1 MNNKFPIESVNIR
14 AYLDE
19 KHIDYAESGENISS
33 GWIGVNCPFCP
44 DGDVKHHLG
53 INLASNTI
61 SCFRC
66 RARGTV
72 IKLVMRLESCHA
84 NIALEIVTKYVTRS
98 LIEKADRYA
107 ILDAKTTRFDTRT
120 ELILPPNC
128 TRMMTNA
135 HKMYLE
141 SRGLDAEAIREKYG
155 LMFTGHNTD
164 WEWRHRII
172 IPVYES
178 SYRMVTYTS
187 RAIVERASPPYR
199 YCADTQSLTPI
210 LNCVYNVENVRDTA
224 IVVEGP
230 FDVWNIGDGAVC
242 GFRKRLTQVQIRI
255 LTQFKRIFILLDS
268 PEKDPAIRKDSR
280 LLANTLGLFVP
291 EVYEL
296 ELPHGDPADLSK
308 DDVKQLRLEVFGRL
322 T

>member
-1 MNNKFPIESVNIR
+1 MGNKFPIESVNIR

-33 GWIGVNCPFCP
+33 GWIGMNCPFCP
-44 DGDVKHHLG
+44 DGDMKHHLG

-66 RARGTV
+66 KTRGTV

-84 NIALEIVTKYVTRS
+84 NIALKIVANYVTRS
-98 LIEKADRYA
+98 LIEKASRYA

-120 ELILPPNC
+120 ELVLPPNC
-128 TRMMTNA
+128 SHTMTNA
-135 HKMYLE
+135 HRMYME
-141 SRGLDAEAIREKYG
+141 SRGLDANEMGKKYG
-155 LMFTGHNTD
+155 LLYTGHNTD

-172 IPVYES
+172 IPVYDS
-178 SYRMVTYTS
+178 HHIVTYTS
-187 RAIVERASPPYR
+187 RDITNRASPPYR
-199 YCADTQSLTPI
+199 YCSDIHSIIPI
-210 LNCVYNVENVRDTA
+210 LNCIYNMENAKETA

-230 FDVWNIGDGAVC
+230 FDVWKVGDGAVC
-242 GFRKRLTQVQIRI
+242 GFRKTLTKMQVKI
-255 LTQFKRIFILLDS
+255 LTRFKRIFILFDS
-268 PEKDPAIRKDSR
+268 PEKDPEIRKDSR
-280 LLANTLGLFVP
+280 LLANNLGLFVP

-296 ELPHGDPADLSK
+296 ELPYGDPGDLSK
-308 DDVKQLRLEVFGRL
+308 DDVRQLRLEVFGRL